1 MLYANLYIQFCMSE
15 AIITVRIKKS
25 LKEKIKKHGINVSK
39 AVKEALEDEVARRED
54 AELAEAVSQ
63 LKAVLQKIPDD
74 EIVRAIRESR
84 DQR

>member
-1 MLYANLYIQFCMSE
+1 MSE

>member
-1 MLYANLYIQFCMSE
+1 MSE
-15 AIITVRIKKS
+15 AIITIRVKRT

-39 AVKEALEDEVARRED
+39 TVRDALEDEVARRED

-74 EIVRAIRESR
+74 EIVRAVRESR